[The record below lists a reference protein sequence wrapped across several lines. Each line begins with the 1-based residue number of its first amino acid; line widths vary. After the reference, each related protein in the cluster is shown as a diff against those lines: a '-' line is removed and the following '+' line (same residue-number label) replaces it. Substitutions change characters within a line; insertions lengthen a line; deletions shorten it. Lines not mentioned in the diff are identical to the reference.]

1 MPIVTLTELKA
12 QLNFTD
18 DIGAD
23 DDPLLEKKIEAAQDH
38 IERLLGFRIAD
49 RFGGEDQ
56 EPVPPS
62 LFEAVLQL
70 AAWWYEMREPVN
82 VGNIVNAVPF
92 GVAEIIGEYR
102 EFSF

>member
-1 MPIVTLTELKA
+1 MPVVTLEDLKA

-18 DIGAD
+18 DIGEE
-23 DDPLLEKKIEAAQDH
+23 DDPLLEGKIAAAQGH

-62 LFEAVLQL
+62 LAEAVLQL
-70 AAWWYEMREPVN
+70 AAWWYEQREAA
-82 VGNIVNAVPF
+82 GGGMQEVPF
-92 GVAEIIGEYR
+92 GVSELVAEFRG
-102 EFSF
+102 FTF